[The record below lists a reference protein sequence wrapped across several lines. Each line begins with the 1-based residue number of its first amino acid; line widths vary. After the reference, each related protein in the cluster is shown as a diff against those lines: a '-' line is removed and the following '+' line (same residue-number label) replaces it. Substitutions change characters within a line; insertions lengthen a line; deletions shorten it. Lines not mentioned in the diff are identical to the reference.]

1 VLPFPEKFRRTID
14 FWRQTFVHRTIESR
28 LLQHFV
34 IGEPQHRVAERFE
47 ELRPLAIRVELP
59 LMVITVDLNNE
70 APPEADEVDDKA
82 PDGLL
87 DGGEHGAGGD

>member
-1 VLPFPEKFRRTID
+1 L
-14 FWRQTFVHRTIESR
+14 QHRSR